1 MILIARQIIACSM
14 LLLTSVSLSVQAS
27 VVMTGTRIIYP
38 EGSREKVLQL
48 SNKDDHPNLVQL
60 WMDDGNNQSSP
71 SKSDVPFALT
81 PQIFRME
88 ANSGQVVRL
97 TYIARNLPKNRESV
111 FYLNFLQIPAL
122 KADTLGEKISV
133 SRDNKLVLIV
143 NNRLK
148 VFFRPA
154 ALKEN
159 IDTLGEKISVTLDTT
174 TGNKIKVHNPTG
186 YYISLRDA
194 KIVSN
199 GKTVSFATSEMFAP
213 DSTTDLA
220 LPIGIKAKKGE
231 LLILNVVNDYGATIP
246 NNYYL

>member
-1 MILIARQIIACSM
+1 M

-133 SRDNKLVLIV
+133 
-143 NNRLK
+143 
-148 VFFRPA
+148 
-154 ALKEN
+154 
-159 IDTLGEKISVTLDTT
+159 TLDTT

>member
-1 MILIARQIIACSM
+1 MTLTAHKIIACS
-14 LLLTSVSLSVQAS
+14 LLLLSGIPLWAQAS

-38 EGSREKVLQL
+38 EGTREKVLQL
-48 SNKDDHPNLVQL
+48 SNKDEHPNLVQL

-71 SKSDVPFALT
+71 SKSDVPFTLT

-97 TYIARNLPKNRESV
+97 SYIERHLPKDRESV

-122 KADTLGEKISV
+122 KADKQPE
-133 SRDNKLVLIV
+133 NKLVLIV

-148 VFFRPA
+148 VFYRPA

-159 IDTLGEKISVTLDTT
+159 VDTLGKKLRVTLDTT
-174 TGNKIKVHNPTG
+174 SGDKIKIHNPTP

-194 KIVSN
+194 KLISN
-199 GKTVSFATSEMFAP
+199 GKTISFATSEMFAP
-213 DSTTDLA
+213 NSTTDVA
-220 LPIGIKAKKGE
+220 LPAGVKANTGE
-231 LLILNVVNDYGATIP
+231 LLTLNVVNDYGTNIP
-246 NNYYL
+246 CDYHL

>member
-1 MILIARQIIACSM
+1 
-14 LLLTSVSLSVQAS
+14 
-27 VVMTGTRIIYP
+27 MTGTRIIYP

-133 SRDNKLVLIV
+133 
-143 NNRLK
+143 
-148 VFFRPA
+148 
-154 ALKEN
+154 
-159 IDTLGEKISVTLDTT
+159 TLDTT

-220 LPIGIKAKKGE
+220 LPIGLKPRKG
-231 LLILNVVNDYGATIP
+231 
-246 NNYYL
+246 NY

>member
-133 SRDNKLVLIV
+133 
-143 NNRLK
+143 
-148 VFFRPA
+148 
-154 ALKEN
+154 
-159 IDTLGEKISVTLDTT
+159 TLDTT

-186 YYISLRDA
+186 YISLRDA

>member
-133 SRDNKLVLIV
+133 
-143 NNRLK
+143 
-148 VFFRPA
+148 
-154 ALKEN
+154 
-159 IDTLGEKISVTLDTT
+159 TLDTT
-174 TGNKIKVHNPTG
+174 TGNKLKYITQQVITSACAMLKLSVTAKPFRLPLVKCSRPT
-186 YYISLRDA
+186 
-194 KIVSN
+194 
-199 GKTVSFATSEMFAP
+199 
-213 DSTTDLA
+213 
-220 LPIGIKAKKGE
+220 LPLIWPCPLGLKPRKG
-231 LLILNVVNDYGATIP
+231 
-246 NNYYL
+246 NY

>member
-1 MILIARQIIACSM
+1 MTLTACKIITWSM
-14 LLLTSVSLSVQAS
+14 LLLSSIPLWAKAS
-27 VVMTGTRIIYP
+27 VVMTGTRIIYS

-48 SNKDDHPNLVQL
+48 SNKDDYPNLVQL
-60 WMDDGNNQSSP
+60 WMDNGDNQSSP
-71 SKSDVPFALT
+71 SQSDVPFTLT

-97 TYIARNLPKNRESV
+97 IYINQDLPKNRESV

-122 KADTLGEKISV
+122 KADAQPE
-133 SRDNKLVLIV
+133 NKLVLIV

-148 VFFRPA
+148 VFYRPA
-154 ALKEN
+154 KLKEN
-159 IDTLGEKISVTLDTT
+159 IDTLGEKMRVTLDVT
-174 TGNKIKVHNPTG
+174 TGQKIKIHNPTP

-213 DSTTDLA
+213 NSTTDLT
-220 LPIGIKAKKGE
+220 LPTGINAKKGE
-231 LLILNVVNDYGATIP
+231 LLMLNVVNDYGATIS

>member
-1 MILIARQIIACSM
+1 MILIARQIIPCSM

-97 TYIARNLPKNRESV
+97 TYIARNLPRNRESV

-122 KADTLGEKISV
+122 KA
-133 SRDNKLVLIV
+133 
-143 NNRLK
+143 
-148 VFFRPA
+148 
-154 ALKEN
+154 
-159 IDTLGEKISVTLDTT
+159 DTLGEKISVTLDTT

>member
-1 MILIARQIIACSM
+1 M
-14 LLLTSVSLSVQAS
+14 
-27 VVMTGTRIIYP
+27 
-38 EGSREKVLQL
+38 
-48 SNKDDHPNLVQL
+48 
-60 WMDDGNNQSSP
+60 
-71 SKSDVPFALT
+71 
-81 PQIFRME
+81 
-88 ANSGQVVRL
+88 
-97 TYIARNLPKNRESV
+97 
-111 FYLNFLQIPAL
+111 
-122 KADTLGEKISV
+122 
-133 SRDNKLVLIV
+133 VLIV

-148 VFFRPA
+148 VFFRLA

>member
-14 LLLTSVSLSVQAS
+14 LLLTSVSLSAQAS

-97 TYIARNLPKNRESV
+97 TYITRNLPKNRESV
-111 FYLNFLQIPAL
+111 FILTFTDPRI
-122 KADTLGEKISV
+122 K
-133 SRDNKLVLIV
+133 SRY
-143 NNRLK
+143 
-148 VFFRPA
+148 A
-154 ALKEN
+154 
-159 IDTLGEKISVTLDTT
+159 
-174 TGNKIKVHNPTG
+174 TG
-186 YYISLRDA
+186 
-194 KIVSN
+194 
-199 GKTVSFATSEMFAP
+199 
-213 DSTTDLA
+213 
-220 LPIGIKAKKGE
+220 
-231 LLILNVVNDYGATIP
+231 
-246 NNYYL
+246 

>member
-14 LLLTSVSLSVQAS
+14 LLLTSVSLSAQAS

-97 TYIARNLPKNRESV
+97 TYITRNLPKNRESV

-122 KADTLGEKISV
+122 KADTQP
-133 SRDNKLVLIV
+133 DNKLVLIV

-154 ALKEN
+154 ELKEN

-199 GKTVSFATSEMFAP
+199 GKTVSFATSEMFEP

-220 LPIGIKAKKGE
+220 LPTGIKAKKGE
-231 LLILNVVNDYGATIP
+231 LLMLNVVNDYGATIP